1 MSKYAQFAQVELARV
16 YKFFHKLSVAGLTAK
31 TAVKLTQKYH
41 TQGAVWFTE
50 ADELAFHE
58 GSPLPVY
65 CAVPMERHQSEPQLS
80 RTRCELY
87 RSLLEGMLKTG
98 INASWDGKP
107 QSPILVS
114 RH

>member
-1 MSKYAQFAQVELARV
+1 MYKYAQFAQVELARV
-16 YKFFHKLSVAGLTAK
+16 YKFFHKLPVAGLIAE
-31 TAVKLTQKYH
+31 TAVKLTEKRH

-65 CAVPMERHQSEPQLS
+65 CAIPMERHQSEPQLS

-87 RSLLEGMLKTG
+87 RSLLEGMLKAG
-98 INASWDGKP
+98 IKASWDGKP